1 MDTQHIL
8 HIPAGLILLGAQL
21 GSLRAAW
28 VDGEVRAKAA
38 SLFTL
43 ATPGPAQ
50 LTAARGSGAVSQ
62 QTASVFQNSPP
73 QRGDASLGAALLKRA
88 LVLG

>member
-1 MDTQHIL
+1 METQHIL
-8 HIPAGLILLGAQL
+8 HIPAGLILLGSQL

-28 VDGEVRAKAA
+28 VDGEVRAKGA

-50 LTAARGSGAVSQ
+50 LTAVSRSEAVSQ
-62 QTASVFQNSPP
+62 QMASVFRTVRHIRDMLCWGQHF
-73 QRGDASLGAALLKRA
+73 
-88 LVLG
+88 